1 MNENEALARAI
12 KIAAEA
18 FEKSMDKGGSPYILH
33 CLAVMDG
40 VKHLGFK
47 VMTAAVLHDLLEDCP
62 DWNSER
68 LKQEGFCDE
77 VISLIKAVTHPQ
89 DEAYELYIDRV
100 ATYPEAK
107 AIKMAD
113 LMHNMNLTRL
123 SALNSK
129 TIERIKKYH
138 NAYGY
143 LKLRTAR

>member
-1 MNENEALARAI
+1 MNENEALAKAI

-40 VKHLGFK
+40 VKHLGFN

-62 DWNSER
+62 DWNSAR

-77 VISLIKAVTHPQ
+77 VISLIEAVTHSQ
-89 DEAYELYIDRV
+89 NEAYDLYIGRL
-100 ATYPEAK
+100 ATHPEAK

-123 SALNSK
+123 PALTSK
-129 TIERIKKYH
+129 AIERIKKYH
-138 NAYGY
+138 TAYG
-143 LKLRTAR
+143 LLAKICC